1 MVIKLLIFLCLFG
14 ILTSF
19 SISNSAET
27 KYNLQVSVSAVSSA
41 KGWIEFALYRNP
53 DTFAKVG
60 TTYRLAR
67 TDAQKGMVN
76 YTFKDL
82 EPGKYAVV
90 VYHDVNQNKICD
102 KNFFGVPTEGYAF
115 SNNVRP
121 NLSVPSFEDCSF
133 KFQQDRNVSIKMVY

>member
-1 MVIKLLIFLCLFG
+1 MKLLIFLSLWS

-19 SISNSAET
+19 AVQTPSDA
-27 KYNLQVSVSAVSSA
+27 KFDLHLSVSAVSSA

-60 TTYRLAR
+60 TTYRLSR
-67 TDAQKGMVN
+67 TDAQKGLVT

-82 EPGKYAVV
+82 EAGKYAVV

-133 KFQQDRNVSIKMVY
+133 KFQQDRNISIKMVY

>member
-1 MVIKLLIFLCLFG
+1 MKWFVIICLFA
-14 ILTSF
+14 LFTSF
-19 SISNSAET
+19 VGSSTPES
-27 KYNLQVSVSAVSSA
+27 KFDLHVSVSAVGSP
-41 KGWIEFALYRNP
+41 KGWIEFELYRNP
-53 DTFAKVG
+53 DAFAKVG
-60 TTYRLAR
+60 TTYRLSRA
-67 TDAQKGMVN
+67 DAQKGMVN

-82 EPGKYAVV
+82 EAGKYAVV

-133 KFQQDRNVSIKMVY
+133 KFQQDRNISIKMVY

>member
-1 MVIKLLIFLCLFG
+1 MKCFVFLCLFG
-14 ILTSF
+14 LLTS
-19 SISNSAET
+19 SIQTSTPDS
-27 KYNLQVSVSAVSSA
+27 KFDLHVSVSAVASS

-60 TTYRLAR
+60 TTYRLSRA
-67 TDAQKGMVN
+67 DAQKGMVN

-82 EPGKYAVV
+82 EAGKYAVV

>member
-1 MVIKLLIFLCLFG
+1 MKWFVILCLFA
-14 ILTSF
+14 LFTSF
-19 SISNSAET
+19 IGPSTPES
-27 KYNLQVSVSAVSSA
+27 KFDLHVSVSAVGSS

-60 TTYRLAR
+60 TTYRLSRA
-67 TDAQKGMVN
+67 DAQKGMVN

-82 EPGKYAVV
+82 EAGKYAVV

>member
-1 MVIKLLIFLCLFG
+1 MKLLIFISFWS

-19 SISNSAET
+19 AFQTPSVA
-27 KYNLQVSVSAVSSA
+27 KFYLHVSVSAVSSA

-90 VYHDVNQNKICD
+90 VYHDVNQNKLCD

-133 KFQQDRNVSIKMVY
+133 KFSQDRTIHIKMVY

>member
-1 MVIKLLIFLCLFG
+1 MRRLVFLSFFG
-14 ILTSF
+14 LLTSF
-19 SISNSAET
+19 APSSTPDS
-27 KYNLQVSVSAVSSA
+27 KFDLHVSVSAVGSA

-60 TTYRLAR
+60 TTYRLSR
-67 TDAQKGMVN
+67 TDAQKGVVN

-82 EPGKYAVV
+82 EAGKYAVV

-121 NLSVPSFEDCSF
+121 NLSVPSFEDCCF
-133 KFQQDRNVSIKMVY
+133 KFQQDRNISIKMVY

>member
-1 MVIKLLIFLCLFG
+1 MKWFIFLLLCYV
-14 ILTSF
+14 LTSF
-19 SISNSAET
+19 ATPCFSDS
-27 KYNLQVSVSAVSSA
+27 KFNLQVSVSAVASS
-41 KGWIEFALYRNP
+41 KGWIEFALYKNP

-121 NLSVPSFEDCSF
+121 NLSVPSFEDCCF
-133 KFQQDRNVSIKMVY
+133 KFQQDRNIPIKMVY

>member
-1 MVIKLLIFLCLFG
+1 MKYFVIVCLFG
-14 ILTSF
+14 LLSSLAKPKPTDSKF
-19 SISNSAET
+19 D
-27 KYNLQVSVSAVSSA
+27 LQVTVSAVASA

-67 TDAQKGMVN
+67 ADAQKGVVN

-82 EPGKYAVV
+82 ESGKYAVV

-133 KFQQDRNVSIKMVY
+133 KFQQDRNINIKMVY

>member
-1 MVIKLLIFLCLFG
+1 MMKSFVFLFLWG

-19 SISNSAET
+19 AVQTPSDS
-27 KYNLQVSVSAVSSA
+27 KYDLQVSVSAVASA

-60 TTYRLAR
+60 TTYRLSR
-67 TDAQKGMVN
+67 TDAQKGLVT

-82 EPGKYAVV
+82 EAGKYAVV

-133 KFQQDRNVSIKMVY
+133 KFQHDRNISIKMVY

>member
-1 MVIKLLIFLCLFG
+1 MKSFVFLSLWG

-19 SISNSAET
+19 AVQTPSDS
-27 KYNLQVSVSAVSSA
+27 KFDLQVSVSAVASA

-60 TTYRLAR
+60 TTYRLSRA
-67 TDAQKGMVN
+67 DAQKGMVS

-82 EPGKYAVV
+82 EAGKYAVV

>member
-1 MVIKLLIFLCLFG
+1 MKLFVFLCLWS

-19 SISNSAET
+19 AVQSPSNS
-27 KYNLQVSVSAVSSA
+27 KFDLQVSVSAVSSA
-41 KGWIEFALYRNP
+41 KGWVEYALYRNP
-53 DTFAKVG
+53 ETFAKVG
-60 TTYRLAR
+60 ITYRLAR
-67 TDAQKGMVN
+67 TDAQKGMVT

-121 NLSVPSFEDCSF
+121 NLSVPSFEDCCF
-133 KFQQDRNVSIKMVY
+133 KFQQDRSISIKMVY

>member
-1 MVIKLLIFLCLFG
+1 MKWFVFLCFFG
-14 ILTSF
+14 LLTSF
-19 SISNSAET
+19 APPSIPES
-27 KYNLQVSVSAVSSA
+27 KFDLHVSVSAVASS

-60 TTYRLAR
+60 TTYRLSR
-67 TDAQKGMVN
+67 TDAQKGMVY

-82 EPGKYAVV
+82 EAGKYAVV

-121 NLSVPSFEDCSF
+121 NLSVPSFEDCCF

>member
-1 MVIKLLIFLCLFG
+1 MKLFVFLCLWS

-19 SISNSAET
+19 AVQSPSNS
-27 KYNLQVSVSAVSSA
+27 KFDLQVSVSAVSSA
-41 KGWIEFALYRNP
+41 KGWVEYALYRNP
-53 DTFAKVG
+53 ETFAKVG

-121 NLSVPSFEDCSF
+121 NLSVPSFEDCCF
-133 KFQQDRNVSIKMVY
+133 KFQQDRSISIKMVY

>member
-1 MVIKLLIFLCLFG
+1 MMKLLIFICLFG
-14 ILTSF
+14 VLTSF
-19 SISNSAET
+19 SFSNSSET
-27 KYNLQVSVSAVSSA
+27 KYNLQVSVSAVSSSR
-41 KGWIEFALYRNP
+41 GWVEFALYRNP

-102 KNFFGVPTEGYAF
+102 KNFFGVPTEAYAF

-121 NLSVPSFEDCSF
+121 NLSVPGFEECSF
-133 KFQQDRNVSIKMVY
+133 KFSQDRTIHIKMVY

>member
-1 MVIKLLIFLCLFG
+1 MKWTIFLCLFTL
-14 ILTSF
+14 LTSYVGSGTPESKF
-19 SISNSAET
+19 D
-27 KYNLQVSVSAVSSA
+27 LHVSVSAVGSSN
-41 KGWIEFALYRNP
+41 GWIEFALYRNP

-60 TTYRLAR
+60 TTYRLSR
-67 TDAQKGMVN
+67 TDAQKGIVN

-82 EPGKYAVV
+82 EAGKYAVV

-121 NLSVPSFEDCSF
+121 NLSVPSFEDCCF
-133 KFQQDRNVSIKMVY
+133 KFQQDRNISIKMVY

>member
-1 MVIKLLIFLCLFG
+1 MKGLVFLCLLG
-14 ILTSF
+14 ILASF
-19 SISNSAET
+19 AKQSTPDS
-27 KYNLQVSVSAVSSA
+27 KFDLQVSVSAVASA
-41 KGWIEFALYRNP
+41 KGWIEFALYKNP

-67 TDAQKGMVN
+67 TDAQKGMVS

-82 EPGKYAVV
+82 ESGKYAVV

-121 NLSVPSFEDCSF
+121 NLSVPSFEDCCF
-133 KFQQDRNVSIKMVY
+133 KFQQDRNISIKMVY